1 MGNMKPKI
9 SPDIYQWTGIGVS
22 SILSLSVFC
31 LLFFGVRGWLDHFP
45 NRPLPILPLGLMA
58 PFQAIALFMSGFGA
72 RIVMGNVSGNP
83 DVMPARKLYSIWL
96 VLMGIWALMFAG
108 LHWVVPAFAVAVLQ
122 WGVAFLTLQKF
133 FNVDPKA
140 GRMVVF
146 FFLMTSYWAIV
157 NGMLISLND
166 NI

>member
-1 MGNMKPKI
+1 MKLNIKPE
-9 SPDIYQWTGIGVS
+9 IYQWTGIGVS
-22 SILSLSVFC
+22 SVLSVSVFC
-31 LLFFGVRGWLDHFP
+31 LLFFGVRGWLEHFP

-83 DVMPARKLYSIWL
+83 DVLPARKVYSIWL
-96 VLMGIWALMFAG
+96 VLMGLWVLTFAG
-108 LHWVVPAFAVAVLQ
+108 LHWVIPAFALSVFQ
-122 WGVAFLTLQKF
+122 WGFAFLCLQKF

-140 GRMVVF
+140 GRLVVF
-146 FFLMTSYWAIV
+146 LFLMTTYWAIV
-157 NGMLISLND
+157 NGFLISFND